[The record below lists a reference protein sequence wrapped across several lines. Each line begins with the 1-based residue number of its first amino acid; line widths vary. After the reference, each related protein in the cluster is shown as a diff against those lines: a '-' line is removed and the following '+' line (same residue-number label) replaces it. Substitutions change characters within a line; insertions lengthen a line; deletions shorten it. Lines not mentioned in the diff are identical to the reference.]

1 MEDKYTVVFCFN
13 PAYVPADVIDIAR
26 KSLPDGFELIA
37 IEKDYPQEEKLK
49 IYERA
54 DFLMEFSADPTPEEF
69 GALKKVKFIQLLSAG
84 YNNFNM
90 SMANQKRIPVANN
103 HGNSIAV
110 AEFTVLLVL
119 ALLRKLPVHH
129 NTTKGGRWL
138 EHNLMVEM
146 GELAGR
152 TVGIVGMGF
161 VGRAVA
167 QRIKGFEANLVYTDI
182 RQLSSDQEEALGLTF
197 VSLEELLKQADII
210 TLNLSLTSESKNLI
224 GPKEFEMMK
233 KTAFLINTARA
244 GIVDQDALYRALY
257 SREIAGAAIDVY
269 PQEPPDPN
277 NPMFLL
283 DNVIFTP
290 HMAGASL
297 DTWGRRIRIGYDN
310 FRKIV
315 ADKPAD
321 FVVNPDF
328 K

>member
-315 ADKPAD
+315 AGKPAD

>member
-1 MEDKYTVVFCFN
+1 MEEKYTIAFCFN
-13 PAYVPADVIDIAR
+13 PAYVPDEVIDIAR

-37 IEKDYPQEEKLK
+37 IGKDHPQEEKLA

-54 DFLMEFSADPTPEEF
+54 DFLMEFSADPTPAEF
-69 GALKKVKFIQLLSAG
+69 EALKKVRFIQLLSAG

-90 SMANQKRIPVANN
+90 AIANQKKIPVANN
-103 HGNSIAV
+103 HGNCIAV
-110 AEFTVLLVL
+110 AEFTLLLIL

-129 NTTKGGRWL
+129 NTTKEGRWL

-152 TVGIVGMGF
+152 TVGIIGMGF
-161 VGRAVA
+161 VGREVA
-167 QRIKGFEANLVYTDI
+167 RRVSGFDARIVYSDI
-182 RQLSSDQEEALGLTF
+182 RRLSTEQEETLGLTF
-197 VSLEELLKQADII
+197 VSLENLLQEADII
-210 TLNLSLTSESKNLI
+210 TLNLALTPNSKNLI
-224 GPKEFEMMK
+224 GRKEFEMMK
-233 KTAFLINTARA
+233 KTAILINTARA
-244 GIVDQDALYRALY
+244 GIVDQDALYKALY
-257 SREIAGAAIDVY
+257 SRRIAGAAVDVY

-277 NPMFLL
+277 DKIFLL

-297 DTWGRRIRIGYDN
+297 DTWGRRIRIGYEN
-310 FRKIV
+310 FRKI
-315 ADKPAD
+315 AAGESAD

>member
-1 MEDKYTVVFCFN
+1 
-13 PAYVPADVIDIAR
+13 
-26 KSLPDGFELIA
+26 
-37 IEKDYPQEEKLK
+37 
-49 IYERA
+49 
-54 DFLMEFSADPTPEEF
+54 
-69 GALKKVKFIQLLSAG
+69 
-84 YNNFNM
+84 
-90 SMANQKRIPVANN
+90 MANQKRIPVANN

-315 ADKPAD
+315 AGKPAD